1 MDTAL
6 STHMLVCVLLG
17 LRWGTGESGGG
28 GGGGGGG
35 RDQGGNG
42 RHTNLILKEMRGS
55 YPGT

>member
-28 GGGGGGG
+28 GGGGG

>member
-17 LRWGTGESGGG
+17 LRGGTGESG

>member
-17 LRWGTGESGGG
+17 LRWGTGDS

-42 RHTNLILKEMRGS
+42 RHQFD
-55 YPGT
+55 P